1 MTRIA
6 DLETVVAHGLCA
18 GCGLCESI
26 AGRDRV
32 EMAIT
37 SYGQIR
43 PQIKRSLDQS
53 VLDDILAVCPGVTV
67 TGPAPDQAGPAGH
80 MDPVYGPITTL
91 HLGWAADDA
100 VRHRAAA
107 GGGMTALGCYLLE
120 SGEVDAVLHVGVS
133 AADPMLTDARVSTTP
148 EEVVSGAQ
156 SRYGPAAPLQHV
168 HRLLDEGRVFAVMAK
183 PCDIA
188 AIRNL
193 ARIDARVEAQIPYCL
208 SIFCGGVPTLH
219 TARKIAAY
227 HGLEAEQV
235 AVFRWRGEGWPGP
248 THVESADGRAFD
260 LSYDQVW
267 YGEGMPWT
275 YDLQF
280 RCKICPDAIGELA
293 DVALPDG
300 WVMEDGKPVHKEAPG
315 VNVFVART
323 PKGAALVASA
333 AEAGAIVLEP
343 FTDAALDAMHS
354 DHRPRKTGW
363 PTRMLGLMAAGA
375 PYLRVRRY
383 RRWAAIA
390 AAGFGHGW
398 RGFWGTRRRAREG
411 ENREPLSKHALRLSR

>member
-18 GCGLCESI
+18 SCGLCESI
-26 AGRDRV
+26 AGRDRI

-37 SYGQIR
+37 SYGQMR
-43 PQIKRSLDQS
+43 PQIKRSLEPG

-80 MDPVYGPITTL
+80 MNPIYGPITTL
-91 HLGWAADDA
+91 HLGWAADHA
-100 VRHRAAA
+100 VRHHAAA
-107 GGGMTALGCYLLE
+107 GGAMTALGCYLLE
-120 SGEVDAVLHVGVS
+120 SGAVDAVLHVGVS

-168 HRLLDEGRVFAVMAK
+168 HRLLDEGRIFAVMAK

-208 SIFCGGVPTLH
+208 SIFCGGLPTLH

-248 THVESADGRAFD
+248 THVESVDGRAFD

-300 WVMEDGKPVHKEAPG
+300 WVMEDGKAVHKEAPG

-333 AEAGAIVLEP
+333 AEAGAIVIEP
-343 FTDAALDAMHS
+343 FSDAALDAMHG

-363 PTRMLGLMAAGA
+363 PTRMLGLMSAGA

-398 RGFWGTRRRAREG
+398 RGFWGTRRRARQG
-411 ENREPLSKHALRLSR
+411 ANREPLT